1 MEVTS
6 EMSNSSESHCK
17 KFLDLL
23 NRTAFRKEDEFRYKD
38 IAVLF
43 GLNGKN
49 SEAVENEWQKNV
61 ESDIT
66 FKKMW
71 FTWINKE
78 VPYQEI
84 REKIKKHSHNN
95 ELVSQFRR
103 DSEVKNYYCFFD
115 ADTVD
120 FNEVLS
126 SYIDVIIEHIYPTVM
141 STGFL
146 FPEHSKFRKESE
158 RDRQVR
164 ITTAEHFPLG
174 TYYPEPNF
182 CVLLPDGC
190 DTIPERFTNT
200 EFKQMNME
208 SPVLIRQVKRR
219 EGFSAVFSNK
229 NPIITLDSKQ
239 KHCHT
244 EPWTWAISAYT
255 HKELNVTETYKQRKF
270 GDEYEKDKRKANG
283 VQKSLLMGLLE
294 SDEMAQ
300 RIEQEKPFEGCGAGQ
315 VFKAAK
321 AVRQNLKKAEHEEL
335 IEPEA

>member
-1 MEVTS
+1 M
-6 EMSNSSESHCK
+6 NYP
-17 KFLDLL
+17 F
-23 NRTAFRKEDEFRYKD
+23 
-38 IAVLF
+38 
-43 GLNGKN
+43 NGKN

-146 FPEHSKFRKESE
+146 FPEQSKFRKESE

-200 EFKQMNME
+200 EYKQMNME

-229 NPIITLDSKQ
+229 NPIITLDSNKNIVTPNHGRGQ
-239 KHCHT
+239 LALIHT
-244 EPWTWAISAYT
+244 
-255 HKELNVTETYKQRKF
+255 
-270 GDEYEKDKRKANG
+270 
-283 VQKSLLMGLLE
+283 KSLTLLRHINRE
-294 SDEMAQ
+294 NLEMNMKKTSARQ
-300 RIEQEKPFEGCGAGQ
+300 M
-315 VFKAAK
+315 VFKS
-321 AVRQNLKKAEHEEL
+321 LC
-335 IEPEA
+335 